1 VKLTWLLVSS
11 FGAMLAALPASASEI
26 VSWQFNRDNGQL
38 DFSTDSRVQP
48 EAQMLAN
55 PGKLVI
61 LLPETDFN
69 RPTFRQSSSRGVR
82 EFRVGYDPET
92 RTTSLVFELE
102 PSYAIDPEKVLV
114 KASSTNRWIV
124 KLPEPQIVRG
134 GVAAIG
140 AIPVLSEDGRV
151 ITAEPKVT
159 STVVAGVSTST
170 SATISNPTITNPPVT
185 NSPVTNSPVTTS
197 SPNIVPVNPGN
208 VPSILAAGNP
218 VVVSAVELDKQ
229 YNRVVVRGS
238 RQMVFRGGW
247 DANTASYRINI
258 ENARLAGDLRLPSGA
273 PVDLRVSQGGTFVQI
288 ELRRY
293 DRYQIGPVAQYYGGQ
308 ILTLPYGSAPRTVV
322 TRNTSTTTTRPTT
335 ITTTAQAPTT
345 TRSNGKFLV
354 MIDPGHGGRD
364 PGAIGL
370 GGLQEVDV
378 IMPIAK
384 KLANIL
390 ESKGIPTKMTRDSDY
405 YVGLDE
411 RVALANRYDATIFV
425 SIHANSIDGRPDV
438 NGLETYYYGSEGSK
452 LAEAVH
458 RNVLSTVT
466 AKGFYLGDRNTRS
479 ARFLVLRKSRV
490 PAILVETGYL
500 TNEAEVARLRRDD
513 YRAVEAEGIAKGIME
528 YLSRY

>member
-38 DFSTDSRVQP
+38 DFSTDSPVQP

-61 LLPETDFN
+61 LLPETNFKK
-69 RPTFRQSSSRGVR
+69 PTFRQSSSRGVR
-82 EFRVGYDPET
+82 EFRVGYDAET

-102 PSYAIDPEKVLV
+102 PSYAFDLEKVLV
-114 KASSTNRWIV
+114 QASSTNRWIV

-134 GVAAIG
+134 GAAAVG
-140 AIPVLSEDGRV
+140 AVPVLSEDGRV

-159 STVVAGVSTST
+159 STIVAGVSAS
-170 SATISNPTITNPPVT
+170 SNPA
-185 NSPVTNSPVTTS
+185 PVTTS
-197 SPNIVPVNPGN
+197 NPNIVPVNLGD
-208 VPSILAAGNP
+208 VPTLLAAANP

-229 YNRVVVRGS
+229 YNRVIVRGS
-238 RQMVFRGGW
+238 RQMSFKGGW
-247 DANTASYRINI
+247 DARTSSYRINI
-258 ENARLAGDLRLPSGA
+258 DNARLAGGIRLPSGS
-273 PVDLRVSQGGTFVQI
+273 PVDLRVSQGSTFVQI

-293 DRYQIGPVAQYYGGQ
+293 DRYQVGPAVQYYSGQ
-308 ILTLPYGSAPRTVV
+308 ILSLPYGSSSRTVA
-322 TRNTSTTTTRPTT
+322 TRTTTATTITRPTT
-335 ITTTAQAPTT
+335 QAQTPITRPN
-345 TRSNGKFLV
+345 SKVLV

-370 GGLQEVDV
+370 GGLEEVEV
-378 IMPIAK
+378 ILPIAK
-384 KLANIL
+384 RLASIL
-390 ESKGIPTKMTRDSDY
+390 ESRGIATRLTRDGDY

-411 RVALANRYDATIFV
+411 RVSLSNRYDATIFV

-438 NGLETYYYGSEGSK
+438 NGLETYYYGSEGGK
-452 LAEAVH
+452 LAEVVH

-500 TNEAEVARLRRDD
+500 TNESEVARLRRDD
-513 YRAVEAEGIAKGIME
+513 YRAIQAEGIAKGIIE

>member
-1 VKLTWLLVSS
+1 MKLTWLLVSS

-26 VSWQFNRDNGQL
+26 VSWQFNRDSAQL

-61 LLPETDFN
+61 LLPETNFN
-69 RPTFRQSSSRGVR
+69 QPTFRQPSSRGVR

-114 KASSTNRWIV
+114 KANSTNRWVV
-124 KLPEPQIVRG
+124 KLPEPQILRG

-140 AIPVLSEDGRV
+140 AIPVLSEDGKV

-170 SATISNPTITNPPVT
+170 SATISNPAIT
-185 NSPVTNSPVTTS
+185 NSPLSTS
-197 SPNIVPVNPGN
+197 SSNDVPVNPAN
-208 VPSILAAGNP
+208 VPFTLAAGNP

-229 YNRVVVRGS
+229 YNRVIVRGS
-238 RQMVFRGGW
+238 RQMTFRGGW
-247 DANTASYRINI
+247 DSSTASYRINI

-293 DRYQIGPVAQYYGGQ
+293 DRYQVGPVAQYYGGQ
-308 ILTLPYGSAPRTVV
+308 ILSLPYGSAPRTVV
-322 TRNTSTTTTRPTT
+322 AKSTPTTTVRS
-335 ITTTAQAPTT
+335 TTTAQIPVS
-345 TRSNGKFLV
+345 RPNGKVLV

-378 IMPIAK
+378 ILPIAK
-384 KLANIL
+384 RLASIL
-390 ESKGIPTKMTRDSDY
+390 ESKGIATKLTRDGDY
-405 YVGLDE
+405 FVGLDE
-411 RVALANRYDATIFV
+411 RVALSNRYDATIFV

-452 LAEAVH
+452 LAETVH

-513 YRAVEAEGIAKGIME
+513 YRAVQAEGIARGVIE

>member
-11 FGAMLAALPASASEI
+11 FGAMLAALPASASEV
-26 VSWQFNRDNGQL
+26 VSWQFNRDSGQL
-38 DFSTDSRVQP
+38 DFSTDSLVQP

-61 LLPETDFN
+61 LLPETNFN
-69 RPTFRQSSSRGVR
+69 RPTFRQSSNRGVR
-82 EFRVGYDPET
+82 EFRIGYDPET

-102 PSYAIDPEKVLV
+102 PSYALDPAKVLV
-114 KASSTNRWIV
+114 KASNTNRWIV
-124 KLPEPQIVRG
+124 KLPEPEIVRG
-134 GVAAIG
+134 GTTAIG
-140 AIPVLSEDGRV
+140 AVPVLSEDGKV

-159 STVVAGVSTST
+159 STVVAGVSS
-170 SATISNPTITNPPVT
+170 STNPAPIGSV
-185 NSPVTNSPVTTS
+185 STS
-197 SPNIVPVNPGN
+197 SPNTVPVNPGN
-208 VPSILAAGNP
+208 VPTLLAAGNP
-218 VVVSAVELDKQ
+218 VIVSAVELDRQ
-229 YNRVVVRGS
+229 YNRVIVRGS
-238 RQMVFRGGW
+238 RQMSFKGGW

-308 ILTLPYGSAPRTVV
+308 ILSLPYGSAPRSVAS
-322 TRNTSTTTTRPTT
+322 TSTNTTTQKPTT
-335 ITTTAQAPTT
+335 QTQKPIV
-345 TRSNGKFLV
+345 RNGKVLV
-354 MIDPGHGGRD
+354 MIDPGHGGKD
-364 PGAIGL
+364 SGAIGL
-370 GGLQEVDV
+370 GGLQEIEV
-378 IMPIAK
+378 ILPIAK
-384 KLANIL
+384 RVASIL
-390 ESKGIPTKMTRDSDY
+390 ESKGIATKLTRDSDY
-405 YVGLDE
+405 FVGLDE

-452 LAEAVH
+452 LADVVH
-458 RNVLSTVT
+458 RNVLSTVN

-513 YRAVEAEGIAKGIME
+513 YRTVEAEGIAKGIME
-528 YLSRY
+528 YLSRQ

>member
-26 VSWQFNRDNGQL
+26 VSWQFNRDDGQL

-61 LLPETDFN
+61 LLPETNFN
-69 RPTFRQSSSRGVR
+69 KPTFRQPSNRGVK

-102 PSYAIDPEKVLV
+102 PSYSIDPEKVLV
-114 KASSTNRWIV
+114 KASSTNRWVV
-124 KLPEPQIVRG
+124 KLPEPQILRG
-134 GVAAIG
+134 GTAAIG
-140 AIPVLSEDGRV
+140 AIPVLSEEGKV

-170 SATISNPTITNPPVT
+170 SATISSPTIRQTPDSSISNP
-185 NSPVTNSPVTTS
+185 PVTTS
-197 SPNIVPVNPGN
+197 SPNLVPVNPGN
-208 VPSILAAGNP
+208 VPTQLAAGNP
-218 VVVSAVELDKQ
+218 VIVSAVELDKQ
-229 YNRVVVRGS
+229 YNRVIVRGS
-238 RQMVFRGGW
+238 RQMLFRGGW
-247 DANTASYRINI
+247 DASTASYRINI

-293 DRYQIGPVAQYYGGQ
+293 DRYQIGPVSQYYGGQ
-308 ILTLPYGSAPRTVV
+308 ILTLPYGSAPRTVA
-322 TRNTSTTTTRPTT
+322 TRTITTTRPTT
-335 ITTTAQAPTT
+335 TATTTQAQT
-345 TRSNGKFLV
+345 TRPNGKVLV

-378 IMPIAK
+378 IMPIAR

-411 RVALANRYDATIFV
+411 RVALSNRYDATIFV

-452 LAEAVH
+452 LAETVH

-513 YRAVEAEGIAKGIME
+513 YRAVEAEGIAKGIIE

>member
-1 VKLTWLLVSS
+1 MKLTWLLVSS

-61 LLPETDFN
+61 LLPETNFN
-69 RPTFRQSSSRGVR
+69 QPTFRQPSSRGVR

-114 KASSTNRWIV
+114 KASSTNRWVV

-134 GVAAIG
+134 GAAAIG
-140 AIPVLSEDGRV
+140 AIQVLSEDGKV

-159 STVVAGVSTST
+159 TTVVAGASTST
-170 SATISNPTITNPPVT
+170 SATISSPTITNPPVT
-185 NSPVTNSPVTTS
+185 AS
-197 SPNIVPVNPGN
+197 SPNIVPVNLGN
-208 VPSILAAGNP
+208 VPTLLAAGNP

-229 YNRVVVRGS
+229 YNRVIVRGS
-238 RQMVFRGGW
+238 RQMQYRGGW
-247 DANTASYRINI
+247 DASTASYRINI

-288 ELRRY
+288 ELRRF
-293 DRYQIGPVAQYYGGQ
+293 DRYQVGPVSQYYGGQ
-308 ILTLPYGSAPRTVV
+308 ILTLPYGSAPRTVA
-322 TRNTSTTTTRPTT
+322 TRTTTTT
-335 ITTTAQAPTT
+335 ITRP
-345 TRSNGKFLV
+345 NGKVLV

-390 ESKGIPTKMTRDSDY
+390 ESKGIPVKMTRDSDY

-411 RVALANRYDATIFV
+411 RVSLSNRYDATIFV

-452 LAEAVH
+452 LAEVVH

-500 TNEAEVARLRRDD
+500 TNDAEVARLRRDD
-513 YRAVEAEGIAKGIME
+513 YRAVQAEGIAKGIME

>member
-69 RPTFRQSSSRGVR
+69 QPTFRQASNRGVR

-114 KASSTNRWIV
+114 KASSTNRWVV
-124 KLPEPQIVRG
+124 KLPEPQILRG
-134 GVAAIG
+134 GTAAIG

-170 SATISNPTITNPPVT
+170 SATISNPTITSPPL
-185 NSPVTNSPVTTS
+185 TTS
-197 SPNIVPVNPGN
+197 SPNVVPVNPGN
-208 VPSILAAGNP
+208 VPTILAAGNP
-218 VVVSAVELDKQ
+218 VIVSAVELDKQ
-229 YNRVVVRGS
+229 YNRVIVRGS
-238 RQMVFRGGW
+238 RQMQFRGGW
-247 DANTASYRINI
+247 DSSTSSYRINI

-273 PVDLRVSQGGTFVQI
+273 PIDLRVSQGATFVQI
-288 ELRRY
+288 ELKRF

-308 ILTLPYGSAPRTVV
+308 ILTLAYGSAPRTVA
-322 TRNTSTTTTRPTT
+322 TKNTSTTTTRPVSTT
-335 ITTTAQAPTT
+335 QAQTN
-345 TRSNGKFLV
+345 RSNSKVLV

-364 PGAIGL
+364 SGAIGL
-370 GGLQEVDV
+370 GGLQEIEV
-378 IMPIAK
+378 ILPIAK
-384 KLANIL
+384 RVASIL
-390 ESKGIPTKMTRDSDY
+390 ESKGIATKLTRDSDY
-405 YVGLDE
+405 FVGLDE
-411 RVALANRYDATIFV
+411 RVSLSNRYDATIFV

-438 NGLETYYYGSEGSK
+438 NGLETYYYGSEGGK
-452 LAEAVH
+452 LADVVH
-458 RNVLSTVT
+458 RNVINTVT

-513 YRAVEAEGIAKGIME
+513 YRAVQAEGIAKGIIE

>member
-61 LLPETDFN
+61 LLPETNFN
-69 RPTFRQSSSRGVR
+69 KPTFRQPSSRGVK

-114 KASSTNRWIV
+114 KASSTNRWVV

-134 GVAAIG
+134 GVAAVG
-140 AIPVLSEDGRV
+140 AIPVLSEDGKV

-159 STVVAGVSTST
+159 STVVAGVSSST
-170 SATISNPTITNPPVT
+170 SATISNPTIT
-185 NSPVTNSPVTTS
+185 SPPVTTS
-197 SPNIVPVNPGN
+197 SPNLVPVNPGN
-208 VPSILAAGNP
+208 VPTILAAGNP
-218 VVVSAVELDKQ
+218 VIVSAVELDKQ
-229 YNRVVVRGS
+229 YNRVIVRGS
-238 RQMVFRGGW
+238 RQMQFRGGW
-247 DANTASYRINI
+247 DSSTASYRINI

-273 PVDLRVSQGGTFVQI
+273 PVDLRVSQGANFVQI
-288 ELRRY
+288 ELRRF

-308 ILTLPYGSAPRTVV
+308 ILSLPYGSAPRTVV
-322 TRNTSTTTTRPTT
+322 TRTTSTTTARPTT
-335 ITTTAQAPTT
+335 TTTTQAQT
-345 TRSNGKFLV
+345 TRSNSKVLV
-354 MIDPGHGGRD
+354 MIDPGHGGKD

-370 GGLQEVDV
+370 GGLQEIDV
-378 IMPIAK
+378 ILPIAK
-384 KLANIL
+384 RVASIL
-390 ESKGIPTKMTRDSDY
+390 ESRGIATKLTRDSDY
-405 YVGLDE
+405 FVGLDE
-411 RVALANRYDATIFV
+411 RVSLSNRYDATIFV

-452 LAEAVH
+452 LAEVVH

-513 YRAVEAEGIAKGIME
+513 YRAIEAEGIAKGIIE

>member
-26 VSWQFNRDNGQL
+26 VSWQFNRDSGQL
-38 DFSTDSRVQP
+38 DFSTDSLVQP
-48 EAQMLAN
+48 EAQMFAN

-61 LLPETDFN
+61 LLPETNFKQ
-69 RPTFRQSSSRGVR
+69 PTFRQSSNRGVK

-102 PSYAIDPEKVLV
+102 PSYAIDPAKVLV
-114 KASSTNRWIV
+114 KASSTNRWTV

-134 GVAAIG
+134 GTAAVG

-170 SATISNPTITNPPVT
+170 SATLSNPSISNAPVT
-185 NSPVTNSPVTTS
+185 I
-197 SPNIVPVNPGN
+197 SPNLVPVNPGN
-208 VPSILAAGNP
+208 VPTLLAAGNP
-218 VVVSAVELDKQ
+218 VIVSAVELDKQ
-229 YNRVVVRGS
+229 YNRVIVRGS
-238 RQMVFRGGW
+238 RQMLFRGGW

-258 ENARLAGDLRLPSGA
+258 ENARLAGDLRLPSGL

-293 DRYQIGPVAQYYGGQ
+293 DRYQIGPVAQYYNGQ
-308 ILTLPYGSAPRTVV
+308 ILSLPYGSPPRAVV
-322 TRNTSTTTTRPTT
+322 TRPIATTTRPTT
-335 ITTTAQAPTT
+335 QAQTPITRP
-345 TRSNGKFLV
+345 NGKVLV
-354 MIDPGHGGRD
+354 MIDPGHGGKD
-364 PGAIGL
+364 SGAIGL
-370 GGLQEVDV
+370 GGLQEIEV
-378 IMPIAK
+378 ILPIAK
-384 KLANIL
+384 RVASIL
-390 ESKGIPTKMTRDSDY
+390 ESKGIPTKLTRDSDY
-405 YVGLDE
+405 FVGLDE
-411 RVALANRYDATIFV
+411 RVSLANRYDATIFV

-452 LAEAVH
+452 LADVIH
-458 RNVLSTVT
+458 RNVLSTVN

-479 ARFLVLRKSRV
+479 ARFLVLRKSRI
-490 PAILVETGYL
+490 PAVLVETGYL

-513 YRAVEAEGIAKGIME
+513 YRATEAEGIAKGIME

>member
-61 LLPETDFN
+61 LLPETNFN
-69 RPTFRQSSSRGVR
+69 RPTFRQPSNRGVK

-102 PSYAIDPEKVLV
+102 PSYMIDPEKVLV
-114 KASSTNRWIV
+114 KASSTNRWVV

-134 GVAAIG
+134 GAAVIG
-140 AIPVLSEDGRV
+140 AIPVLSEDGQI

-185 NSPVTNSPVTTS
+185 AS
-197 SPNIVPVNPGN
+197 SPNIVPVNLGN
-208 VPSILAAGNP
+208 VPTVVAAGNQ

-229 YNRVVVRGS
+229 YNRVIVRGS
-238 RQMVFRGGW
+238 RQMKYRGGW
-247 DANTASYRINI
+247 DSSTSSYRINI
-258 ENARLAGDLRLPSGA
+258 DNARLAGDLRLPSGA
-273 PVDLRVSQGGTFVQI
+273 PVDLRVSQGATFVQI
-288 ELRRY
+288 ELRRF
-293 DRYQIGPVAQYYGGQ
+293 DRYQIGPVSQYYGGQ
-308 ILTLPYGSAPRTVV
+308 ILTLAYGSAPRTVA
-322 TRNTSTTTTRPTT
+322 TRTTTTTTTRPTT
-335 ITTTAQAPTT
+335 TTQAQT
-345 TRSNGKFLV
+345 TRPSGKVLV

-378 IMPIAK
+378 IMPIAR

-411 RVALANRYDATIFV
+411 RVSLANRYDATIFV

-452 LAEAVH
+452 LAEIVH

>member
-61 LLPETDFN
+61 LLPETNFN
-69 RPTFRQSSSRGVR
+69 KPTFRQSSNRGVK

-102 PSYAIDPEKVLV
+102 PSYAIDPERVLV
-114 KASSTNRWIV
+114 KANSTNRWVV
-124 KLPEPQIVRG
+124 KLPEPQIIRG
-134 GVAAIG
+134 GTAAIG
-140 AIPVLSEDGRV
+140 AIPVLSEDGSV

-170 SATISNPTITNPPVT
+170 SPVVGSPPL
-185 NSPVTNSPVTTS
+185 TTS

-208 VPSILAAGNP
+208 VPTLLAAGTP

-229 YNRVVVRGS
+229 YNRVIVRGS
-238 RQMVFRGGW
+238 RQMTFKGGW
-247 DANTASYRINI
+247 DASTASYRINI
-258 ENARLAGDLRLPSGA
+258 ENARLAGGLRLPSSA

-308 ILTLPYGSAPRTVV
+308 ILTLPYGSGPRTVA
-322 TRNTSTTTTRPTT
+322 TRTTTTTTTTSRPTTSTTQVPTSRPN
-335 ITTTAQAPTT
+335 
-345 TRSNGKFLV
+345 SKVLV

-370 GGLQEVDV
+370 GGLEEVDV

-384 KLANIL
+384 KLASIL
-390 ESKGIPTKMTRDSDY
+390 ESRGIATKLTRDSDY

-411 RVALANRYDATIFV
+411 RVALSNRYDATIFV

-438 NGLETYYYGSEGSK
+438 NGLETYYFGSEGSK
-452 LAEAVH
+452 LADVVH

-466 AKGFYLGDRNTRS
+466 ARGFYLGDRNTRS

-513 YRAVEAEGIAKGIME
+513 YRVVQAEGIAKGIIE

>member
-61 LLPETDFN
+61 LLPETNFN
-69 RPTFRQSSSRGVR
+69 KPTFRQPSSRGVK

-114 KASSTNRWIV
+114 KASSTNRWVV

-134 GVAAIG
+134 GVAAVG
-140 AIPVLSEDGRV
+140 AIPVLSEDGKV

-159 STVVAGVSTST
+159 STVVAGVSSST
-170 SATISNPTITNPPVT
+170 SATISNPTITSPPV
-185 NSPVTNSPVTTS
+185 TS
-197 SPNIVPVNPGN
+197 SPNLVPVNLGN
-208 VPSILAAGNP
+208 VPTILAAGNP
-218 VVVSAVELDKQ
+218 VIVSAVELDKQ
-229 YNRVVVRGS
+229 YNRVIVRGS
-238 RQMVFRGGW
+238 RQMQFRGGW
-247 DANTASYRINI
+247 DSSTASYRINI

-273 PVDLRVSQGGTFVQI
+273 PVDLRVSQGANFVQI
-288 ELRRY
+288 ELRRF

-308 ILTLPYGSAPRTVV
+308 ILSLPYGSAPRTVV
-322 TRNTSTTTTRPTT
+322 TRTTSTTTARPTT
-335 ITTTAQAPTT
+335 TTTTQAQT
-345 TRSNGKFLV
+345 TRSNSKVLV
-354 MIDPGHGGRD
+354 MIDPGHGGKD

-370 GGLQEVDV
+370 GGLQEIDV
-378 IMPIAK
+378 ILPIAK
-384 KLANIL
+384 RVASIL
-390 ESKGIPTKMTRDSDY
+390 ESRGIATKLTRDSDY
-405 YVGLDE
+405 FVGLDE
-411 RVALANRYDATIFV
+411 RVSLSNRYDATIFV

-452 LAEAVH
+452 LAEVVH

-513 YRAVEAEGIAKGIME
+513 YRAIEAEGIAKGIIE

>member
-61 LLPETDFN
+61 LLPETNFN
-69 RPTFRQSSSRGVR
+69 KPTFRQPSSRGVK

-114 KASSTNRWIV
+114 KASSTNRWVV

-134 GVAAIG
+134 GVAAVG
-140 AIPVLSEDGRV
+140 AIPVLSEDGKV

-159 STVVAGVSTST
+159 STVVAGVSSST
-170 SATISNPTITNPPVT
+170 SATISNPTIT
-185 NSPVTNSPVTTS
+185 SPPVTTS
-197 SPNIVPVNPGN
+197 SPNLVPVNPGN
-208 VPSILAAGNP
+208 VPTILAAGNP
-218 VVVSAVELDKQ
+218 VIVSAVELDKQ
-229 YNRVVVRGS
+229 YNRVIVRGS
-238 RQMVFRGGW
+238 RQMQFRGGW
-247 DANTASYRINI
+247 DSSTASYRINI

-273 PVDLRVSQGGTFVQI
+273 PVDLRVSQGANFVQI
-288 ELRRY
+288 ELRRF

-308 ILTLPYGSAPRTVV
+308 ILSLPYGSAPRTVV
-322 TRNTSTTTTRPTT
+322 TRTTSTTTARPTT
-335 ITTTAQAPTT
+335 TTTTTQAQT
-345 TRSNGKFLV
+345 TRSNSKVLV
-354 MIDPGHGGRD
+354 MIDPGHGGKD

-370 GGLQEVDV
+370 GGLQEIDV
-378 IMPIAK
+378 ILPIAK
-384 KLANIL
+384 RVASIL
-390 ESKGIPTKMTRDSDY
+390 ESRGIATKLTRDSDY
-405 YVGLDE
+405 FVGLDE
-411 RVALANRYDATIFV
+411 RVSLSNRYDATIFV

-452 LAEAVH
+452 LAEVVH

-513 YRAVEAEGIAKGIME
+513 YRATEAEGIAKGIIE

>member
-61 LLPETDFN
+61 LLPETNFN
-69 RPTFRQSSSRGVR
+69 KPTFRQSSNRGVK

-102 PSYAIDPEKVLV
+102 PSYAIDPERVLV
-114 KASSTNRWIV
+114 KASSTNRWVV
-124 KLPEPQIVRG
+124 KLPEPQIIRG
-134 GVAAIG
+134 GAAAVG
-140 AIPVLSEDGRV
+140 AIPVLSEDGKIV
-151 ITAEPKVT
+151 TAEPKVT

-170 SATISNPTITNPPVT
+170 ISNPVIS
-185 NSPVTNSPVTTS
+185 SPPVTTS

-208 VPSILAAGNP
+208 VPTLLAAGTP
-218 VVVSAVELDKQ
+218 VVVSAVELDRQ
-229 YNRVVVRGS
+229 YNRVIVRGS
-238 RQMVFRGGW
+238 RQMTFKGGW
-247 DANTASYRINI
+247 DASTASYRINI

-308 ILTLPYGSAPRTVV
+308 ILTLPYGSAPRTIA
-322 TRNTSTTTTRPTT
+322 TRTTTTTSRPTT
-335 ITTTAQAPTT
+335 TTTTQVPTT
-345 TRSNGKFLV
+345 RPNSKVLV

-384 KLANIL
+384 KLASIL
-390 ESKGIPTKMTRDSDY
+390 ESRGIATKLTRDSDY

-411 RVALANRYDATIFV
+411 RVALSNRYDATIFV

-438 NGLETYYYGSEGSK
+438 NGLETYYFGSEGSK
-452 LAEAVH
+452 LADVVH

-466 AKGFYLGDRNTRS
+466 ARGFYLGDRNTRS

-513 YRAVEAEGIAKGIME
+513 YRVVQAEGIAKGIIE

>member
-1 VKLTWLLVSS
+1 MKLSWLLVSS
-11 FGAMLAALPASASEI
+11 FGVMLAALPASASEI

-61 LLPETDFN
+61 LLPETNFN
-69 RPTFRQSSSRGVR
+69 QPTFRQPSSRGVK

-114 KASSTNRWIV
+114 KASSTNRWVV
-124 KLPEPQIVRG
+124 KVPEPQIIRG
-134 GVAAIG
+134 GTAAVG
-140 AIPVLSEDGRV
+140 AIPVLSEDGKV

-170 SATISNPTITNPPVT
+170 GATIGNPKIPTPPV
-185 NSPVTNSPVTTS
+185 SAS
-197 SPNIVPVNPGN
+197 SPNIVPVNSVN
-208 VPSILAAGNP
+208 VPTLLAAGNP
-218 VVVSAVELDKQ
+218 VVVSAVELDRQ

-238 RQMVFRGGW
+238 RQMVFKGGW
-247 DANTASYRINI
+247 DASTGSYRINI

-293 DRYQIGPVAQYYGGQ
+293 DRYQIGPVSQYYGGQ
-308 ILTLPYGSAPRTVV
+308 ILTLPYGSAPRTVAAKS
-322 TRNTSTTTTRPTT
+322 TPTTTTRPTT
-335 ITTTAQAPTT
+335 TTAQTSRP
-345 TRSNGKFLV
+345 NGKLLV

-378 IMPIAK
+378 ILPVAK
-384 KLANIL
+384 RLASIL
-390 ESKGIPTKMTRDSDY
+390 ESKGIATKLTRDSDY

-411 RVALANRYDATIFV
+411 RVALSNRYDATIFV

-452 LAEAVH
+452 LAEVVH

-513 YRAVEAEGIAKGIME
+513 YRAIEAEGIAKGIIE

>member
-1 VKLTWLLVSS
+1 MKLTWLLVSS
-11 FGAMLAALPASASEI
+11 FGAMLAALPVSASEI

-61 LLPETDFN
+61 LLPETNFN
-69 RPTFRQSSSRGVR
+69 RPTFRQPSSRGVK

-114 KASSTNRWIV
+114 KASSTNRWVV
-124 KLPEPQIVRG
+124 KVPEPQILRG
-134 GVAAIG
+134 GTAAIG

-151 ITAEPKVT
+151 ITAEPTVT
-159 STVVAGVSTST
+159 STVVSGVSTST
-170 SATISNPTITNPPVT
+170 SATISNPTISNPPAI
-185 NSPVTNSPVTTS
+185 TS
-197 SPNIVPVNPGN
+197 GSNIVPVNSGN
-208 VPSILAAGNP
+208 VPTQLAAGNP
-218 VVVSAVELDKQ
+218 VIVSAVELDKQ
-229 YNRVVVRGS
+229 YNRVIVRGS
-238 RQMVFRGGW
+238 RQMTFRGGW
-247 DANTASYRINI
+247 DSSTASYRINI
-258 ENARLAGDLRLPSGA
+258 ENARLSGDLRLPSGA
-273 PVDLRVSQGGTFVQI
+273 PVDLRVSQGGNFVQI

-308 ILTLPYGSAPRTVV
+308 ILTLPYGSAPRTVA
-322 TRNTSTTTTRPTT
+322 TRTTTASTITRPTT
-335 ITTTAQAPTT
+335 ATQAQT
-345 TRSNGKFLV
+345 TRPSGKVLV

-370 GGLQEVDV
+370 GGLQEIDV
-378 IMPIAK
+378 IMPVAR

-411 RVALANRYDATIFV
+411 RVALSNRYDATIFV

-452 LAEAVH
+452 LAEIVH

>member
-1 VKLTWLLVSS
+1 
-11 FGAMLAALPASASEI
+11 MLAALPASASEI

-61 LLPETDFN
+61 LLPETNFN
-69 RPTFRQSSSRGVR
+69 RPTFRQPSSRGVR

-92 RTTSLVFELE
+92 RTTSMVLELE

-114 KASSTNRWIV
+114 KASSTNRWVV

-134 GVAAIG
+134 GAAAIG
-140 AIPVLSEDGRV
+140 AIPVLSEDGKV

-159 STVVAGVSTST
+159 STVVAGVSASN
-170 SATISNPTITNPPVT
+170 SSTISNPANFPVT
-185 NSPVTNSPVTTS
+185 AS
-197 SPNIVPVNPGN
+197 SPNLVPVNPGN
-208 VPSILAAGNP
+208 VPTLLAAGNP
-218 VVVSAVELDKQ
+218 VIVSAVELDKQ
-229 YNRVVVRGS
+229 YNRVIVRGS
-238 RQMVFRGGW
+238 RQMQYRGGW

-288 ELRRY
+288 ELRRF

-308 ILTLPYGSAPRTVV
+308 ILSLPYGSAPRTVA
-322 TRNTSTTTTRPTT
+322 TRTTTTTRPATTTTRPTT
-335 ITTTAQAPTT
+335 TTQA
-345 TRSNGKFLV
+345 TRPNGKVLV

-370 GGLQEVDV
+370 GGLEEVDV

-390 ESKGIPTKMTRDSDY
+390 ESKGIPVKMTRDSDY

-411 RVALANRYDATIFV
+411 RVSLSNRYDATIFV

-452 LAEAVH
+452 LAEVVH

-513 YRAVEAEGIAKGIME
+513 YRAVQAEGIARGIME

>member
-69 RPTFRQSSSRGVR
+69 RPTFRQASNRGVR

-114 KASSTNRWIV
+114 KASSTNRWVV
-124 KLPEPQIVRG
+124 KLPEPQILRG
-134 GVAAIG
+134 GTAAIG

-170 SATISNPTITNPPVT
+170 SATISNPTITTPPL
-185 NSPVTNSPVTTS
+185 TTS
-197 SPNIVPVNPGN
+197 SPNVVPVNPGN
-208 VPSILAAGNP
+208 VPTLLAAGNP
-218 VVVSAVELDKQ
+218 VIVSAVELDKQ
-229 YNRVVVRGS
+229 YNRVIVRGS
-238 RQMVFRGGW
+238 RQMQYKGGW
-247 DANTASYRINI
+247 DSSTSSYRINI

-273 PVDLRVSQGGTFVQI
+273 PVDLRVSQGATFVQI
-288 ELRRY
+288 ELKRF

-308 ILTLPYGSAPRTVV
+308 ILTLAYGSAPRTVA
-322 TRNTSTTTTRPTT
+322 TKTTSTTITRPVGTT
-335 ITTTAQAPTT
+335 QAQTN
-345 TRSNGKFLV
+345 RSNSKVLV

-370 GGLQEVDV
+370 GGLEEVDV

-384 KLANIL
+384 KLVNIL
-390 ESKGIPTKMTRDSDY
+390 ESKGIATRMTRDSDY

-411 RVALANRYDATIFV
+411 RVSLSNRYDATIFV

-438 NGLETYYYGSEGSK
+438 NGLETYYYGSEGGK
-452 LAEAVH
+452 LADVVH
-458 RNVLSTVT
+458 RNVINTVT

-513 YRAVEAEGIAKGIME
+513 YRTVQAEGIAKGIIE

>member
-1 VKLTWLLVSS
+1 MKLTWLLVSS

-61 LLPETDFN
+61 LLPETNFN
-69 RPTFRQSSSRGVR
+69 RPTFRQSSSRGVK

-102 PSYAIDPEKVLV
+102 PSYMIDPEKVLV
-114 KASSTNRWIV
+114 KASSTNRWVV
-124 KLPEPQIVRG
+124 KVPEPQVLRG
-134 GVAAIG
+134 GTAIIG
-140 AIPVLSEDGRV
+140 AIPVLSEDGKI

-170 SATISNPTITNPPVT
+170 SATISNPTITNPPIT
-185 NSPVTNSPVTTS
+185 AS
-197 SPNIVPVNPGN
+197 SPNIVPVNSGN
-208 VPSILAAGNP
+208 VPTLLAAGNP

-229 YNRVVVRGS
+229 YNRVIVRGS
-238 RQMVFRGGW
+238 RQMVFKGGW
-247 DANTASYRINI
+247 DASTASYRINI
-258 ENARLAGDLRLPSGA
+258 ENARLSGDLRLPSGA

-308 ILTLPYGSAPRTVV
+308 ILTLPYGSAPRTIA
-322 TRNTSTTTTRPTT
+322 TRTTSTTTTRPTT
-335 ITTTAQAPTT
+335 TTQAQT
-345 TRSNGKFLV
+345 TRPSGKVLV

-384 KLANIL
+384 KLVNIL
-390 ESKGIPTKMTRDSDY
+390 ESKGIATKMTRDGDY

-452 LAEAVH
+452 LAEIVH

>member
-61 LLPETDFN
+61 LLPETNLN
-69 RPTFRQSSSRGVR
+69 RPTFRQPSNRGVR

-114 KASSTNRWIV
+114 KASSTTRWVV

-134 GVAAIG
+134 GAAAVG
-140 AIPVLSEDGRV
+140 AIPVLSEDGKV

-159 STVVAGVSTST
+159 STAVAGVSTST
-170 SATISNPTITNPPVT
+170 SATITNLPTVT
-185 NSPVTNSPVTTS
+185 AS
-197 SPNIVPVNPGN
+197 SPNIVPVNLGN
-208 VPSILAAGNP
+208 VPTLLAAGNP

-229 YNRVVVRGS
+229 YNRVIVRGS
-238 RQMVFRGGW
+238 RQMQYRGGW
-247 DANTASYRINI
+247 DASTASYRINI

-288 ELRRY
+288 ELRRF

-308 ILTLPYGSAPRTVV
+308 ILSLPYGSAPRTIA
-322 TRNTSTTTTRPTT
+322 TRATTTITRPTT
-335 ITTTAQAPTT
+335 TTQAQT
-345 TRSNGKFLV
+345 TRPNGKVLV

-370 GGLQEVDV
+370 GGLEEVDV

-390 ESKGIPTKMTRDSDY
+390 ESKGIPVKMTRDSDY

-411 RVALANRYDATIFV
+411 RVSLANRYDATIFV

-438 NGLETYYYGSEGSK
+438 NGLETYYYGSEGGK
-452 LAEAVH
+452 LAEVVH

-513 YRAVEAEGIAKGIME
+513 YRAVQAEGIARGIME
-528 YLSRY
+528 YLSR

>member
-69 RPTFRQSSSRGVR
+69 QPTFRQASNRGVR

-114 KASSTNRWIV
+114 KASSTNRWVV
-124 KLPEPQIVRG
+124 KLPEPQILRG
-134 GVAAIG
+134 GTAAIG

-170 SATISNPTITNPPVT
+170 SATISNPTITSPPL
-185 NSPVTNSPVTTS
+185 TTS
-197 SPNIVPVNPGN
+197 SPNVVPVNPGN
-208 VPSILAAGNP
+208 VPTILAAGNP
-218 VVVSAVELDKQ
+218 VIVSAVELDKQ
-229 YNRVVVRGS
+229 YNRVIVRGS
-238 RQMVFRGGW
+238 RQMQFRGGW
-247 DANTASYRINI
+247 DSSTSSYRINI

-273 PVDLRVSQGGTFVQI
+273 PIDLRVSQGATFVQI
-288 ELRRY
+288 ELKRF

-308 ILTLPYGSAPRTVV
+308 ILTLAYGSAPRTVA
-322 TRNTSTTTTRPTT
+322 TKNTSTTTTRPGGTT
-335 ITTTAQAPTT
+335 QAQT
-345 TRSNGKFLV
+345 TRPSGKVLV

-378 IMPIAK
+378 IMPIAR
-384 KLANIL
+384 KLVNIL
-390 ESKGIPTKMTRDSDY
+390 ESKGVATRMTRDSDY

-411 RVALANRYDATIFV
+411 RVSLSNRYDATIFV

-438 NGLETYYYGSEGSK
+438 NGLETYYYGSEGGK
-452 LAEAVH
+452 LADVVH
-458 RNVLSTVT
+458 RNVINTVT

-513 YRAVEAEGIAKGIME
+513 YRAVQAEGIAKGIIE